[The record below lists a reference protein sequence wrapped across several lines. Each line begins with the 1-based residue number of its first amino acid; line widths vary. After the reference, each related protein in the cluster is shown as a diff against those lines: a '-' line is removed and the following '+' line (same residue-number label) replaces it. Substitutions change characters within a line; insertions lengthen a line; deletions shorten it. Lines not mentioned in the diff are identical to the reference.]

1 MRRVCR
7 PNGQLIQENFTIF
20 LIIVVLT
27 FSVRELKIII
37 EMNKKALKKTEIRAS
52 RQYNFQDFLNLSN
65 QIMLLALR
73 GLLRIDFLNE
83 ASKLLIEFS
92 GCDFVELWLKE
103 RGKYY
108 RSEATRSKKR
118 PFRFEI
124 MRIIKDEK
132 GRYIPRLR
140 KNSHLEQLC
149 LNILIKQY
157 DSFLPFFT
165 KNGSFWTGDAENSF
179 GFLFPRSRR
188 TTSNKSIIPGNF
200 RSLVVIPISIK
211 DENIGLLL
219 LKRKAPDFFTEKA
232 MTFYEGI
239 VQTLGIAL
247 VNRRAQVEL
256 RERVK
261 EFTCLYGI
269 AKLVERASLS
279 LEEILKSIA
288 ELLPPAWLY
297 PEITSA
303 RIIVDGRSHS
313 TGRFQKNFQRQAA
326 NIVVDGEKRGL
337 VEVMYSEKKP
347 ELDEGPFLKEE
358 RNLIDTIAREIAL
371 LIERKQT
378 EHEKEK
384 LQEQLRHADRLAT
397 IGQLSAGVAHELNE
411 PISSILGFAQLVKK
425 HPELSETVNQDIEK
439 IMKASLHARE
449 VVKKLMLFARQMPPQ
464 KTQVNLNHTVKESL
478 YFLESRCAK
487 EGIKVIRFLSP
498 DLPEVTADPAQMT
511 QVFVNI
517 AVNAIQAMP
526 SGGKLTIRTSSSQK
540 FVSLIVEDTGV
551 GMEEKIIKQIFLPFF
566 STKDVGQGTGLGL
579 PVVHGIV
586 ISHGGSINVES
597 QVGQGTR
604 FEVQLP
610 IAEPHG

>member
-20 LIIVVLT
+20 LITVVLT
-27 FSVRELKIII
+27 FSVRQLKIII
-37 EMNKKALKKTEIRAS
+37 EMNKKALKQAEIRAS
-52 RQYNFQDFLNLSN
+52 RSYDFEDIRNLSH
-65 QIMLLALR
+65 QIMYLALR

-83 ASKLLIEFS
+83 ASKILMEFS
-92 GCDFVELWLKE
+92 GCDSVEMWLKE

-108 RSEATRSKKR
+108 CSEVTRLKKR

-124 MRIIKDEK
+124 MHIIKDEK
-132 GRYIPRLR
+132 GRYIPRMR

-149 LNILIKQY
+149 LNILLKQY
-157 DSFLPFFT
+157 DSSLAFFT
-165 KNGSFWTGDAENSF
+165 KNGSFWTGNAENSF
-179 GFLFPRSRR
+179 AFLFPQSRG
-188 TTSNKSIIPGNF
+188 TTSNKSIISGNY
-200 RSLVVIPISIK
+200 RSLVVIPISIEN
-211 DENIGLLL
+211 ENIGLLL
-219 LKRKAPDFFTEKA
+219 LKRKTPDFFTKKA
-232 MTFYEGI
+232 IVFYEGA

-261 EFTCLYGI
+261 ELTCLYGI
-269 AKLVERASLS
+269 AKLAEQASLS
-279 LEEILKSIA
+279 LEEILQGIVK
-288 ELLPPAWLY
+288 LLPPSWLY

-303 RIIVDGRSHS
+303 RIMLDKHSYS
-313 TGRFQKNFQRQAA
+313 TGRFQKIAQRQAA
-326 NIVVDGEKRGL
+326 SITVDGDDRGV

-358 RNLIDTIAREIAL
+358 RNLIDTVAREIAL
-371 LIERKQT
+371 IIERKQT
-378 EHEKEK
+378 EHDKER

-411 PISSILGFAQLVKK
+411 PISSILGFAQLVQKY
-425 HPELSETVNQDIEK
+425 PELSEPVNQDIKK

-464 KTQVNLNHTVKESL
+464 KTQVNLNQIVEESL
-478 YFLESRCAK
+478 YFLESRCTK
-487 EGIKVIRFLSP
+487 EGIKVIRSLST

-517 AVNAIQAMP
+517 AVNAIQAIP
-526 SGGKLTIRTSSSQK
+526 SGGKLTIKTRSSEK

-551 GMEEKIIKQIFLPFF
+551 GMEENIIKQIFLPFF

-586 ISHGGSINVES
+586 TSHGGFIKVDSR
-597 QVGQGTR
+597 VGQGTR

-610 IAEPHG
+610 IAELNG